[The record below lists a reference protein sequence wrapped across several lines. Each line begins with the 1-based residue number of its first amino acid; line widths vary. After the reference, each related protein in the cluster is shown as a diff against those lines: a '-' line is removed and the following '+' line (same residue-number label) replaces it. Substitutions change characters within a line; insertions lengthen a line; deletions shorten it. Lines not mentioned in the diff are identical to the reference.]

1 MTFRKILVPFDFS
14 AQSTS
19 ALETAC
25 SLVCQL
31 QAELHLVHVTEG
43 DPDSD
48 SQGRAMEQ
56 LMVAVPP
63 AVELQCKVYREVLS
77 GGVHSELLA
86 YTHRSQIDL
95 IIMGTHSRS
104 GLLRLGLGSVAERLL
119 KSASCPVVIVR
130 SDTQKSETVADQA
143 DAKYQSL
150 KASELPALDLI
161 ARAISLRATDIHIDP
176 SEVGQYDVRLRIDGR
191 VSYYCSLDQNV
202 AGRLMHQYL
211 ILAKLDQA
219 DPFRPRE
226 GRLQLPS
233 SLRDVEV
240 RITTSPVAGGEAVSL
255 RLFAKENVF
264 LPLDGLGFT
273 SEGLETVQQMLRG
286 DEGLVLVT
294 GPTGSGKTT
303 TVYSMLKTFG
313 GQHRNIV
320 SIEDPVEFAVPFVRQ
335 LNVDDRHGVTMTSG
349 LRTLLRMDPDI
360 IFVGEIRDSENA
372 GIAFRAASY
381 GRFVFSSLHTRD
393 VASTI
398 TALRD
403 MQVSNRALS
412 SNLVGI
418 VNQRLIRKLCMKCRK
433 AGEVTASCKESFVES
448 GLQIPSEIY
457 EPVGCDVCRG
467 TGFEG
472 RCGVFESVVCNEA
485 ISQAIASNAAE
496 AEIRR
501 LIRSQGTDVLS
512 AEAMKKVRDG
522 LTNFDEANSV
532 HWL

>member
-14 AQSTS
+14 PNSNA
-19 ALETAC
+19 ALDTAC
-25 SLVCQL
+25 SLGCQL

-43 DPDSD
+43 EPNSD
-48 SQGRAMEQ
+48 SQRLAMER
-56 LMVAVPP
+56 LMATVPP
-63 AVELQCKVYREVLS
+63 AVELKCKVYREVLF

-86 YTHRSQIDL
+86 YAHRSQIDL
-95 IIMGTHSRS
+95 IIMGTQSRS
-104 GLLRLGLGSVAERLL
+104 GLLKLALGSVAERLL
-119 KSASCPVVIVR
+119 KSASCPVVVVR
-130 SDTQKSETVADQA
+130 SDTPKSVTIADQA

-150 KASELPALDLI
+150 KASESPALDLI

-176 SEVGQYDVRLRIDGR
+176 GEVGQYFVRLRIDGR
-191 VSYYCSLDQNV
+191 VISYCSLDQNV
-202 AGRLMHQYL
+202 AGRLMQQYL
-211 ILAKLDQA
+211 TLAKIDQA

-226 GRLQLPS
+226 GRLLLPT

-240 RITTSPVAGGEAVSL
+240 RITTSPVAGGDAFAL

-273 SEGLETVQQMLRG
+273 SEGLATVQQMLRG

-313 GQHRNIV
+313 GHTRNIV

-335 LNVDDRHGVTMTSG
+335 LNVDERHGVTMTSG

-412 SNLVGI
+412 GSLVGI
-418 VNQRLIRKLCMKCRK
+418 VNQRLIRRLCMKCRK
-433 AGEVTASCKESFVES
+433 TGELTAGCTESFIEN
-448 GLQIPSEIY
+448 GLQAPSEIY
-457 EPVGCDVCRG
+457 EPVGCDACRG

-472 RCGVFESVVCNEA
+472 RCGVFESVVCNAA
-485 ISQAIASNAAE
+485 ISNAIASNATE
-496 AEIRR
+496 SEIRR
-501 LIRSQGTDVLS
+501 LIRSQGTASLS

-522 LTNFDEANSV
+522 ITSFDEANSV

>member
-1 MTFRKILVPFDFS
+1 MSFRKILVPFDFS
-14 AQSTS
+14 AHCTA

-25 SLVCQL
+25 SLCCQL

-43 DPDSD
+43 EPNSD
-48 SQGRAMEQ
+48 RQRVAMER
-56 LMVAVPP
+56 MMAAVPP
-63 AVELQCKVYREVLS
+63 AIELQHKVFREVLF
-77 GGVHSELLA
+77 GGVQSELLA
-86 YTHRSQIDL
+86 YAHRSQIDL

-104 GLLRLGLGSVAERLL
+104 VLLRLALGSVAERLL
-119 KSASCPVVIVR
+119 KSASCPVVVVR
-130 SDTQKSETVADQA
+130 SDTQKIEAVTDPS

-150 KASELPALDLI
+150 KASDSPALDLI

-176 SEVGQYDVRLRIDGR
+176 SEKGQYDVRLRIDGKV
-191 VSYYCSLDQNV
+191 VSYCSLDQNV
-202 AGRLMHQYL
+202 AGRLTHQYL
-211 ILAKLDQA
+211 TLAKIDQA
-219 DPFRPRE
+219 DPFRARE
-226 GRLQLPS
+226 GRLLLPT

-240 RITTSPVAGGEAVSL
+240 RITASPVAGGEATSL

-264 LPLDGLGFT
+264 LPLDGLGFNA
-273 SEGLETVQQMLRG
+273 EGLATVQQMLRG

-335 LNVDDRHGVTMTSG
+335 LNVDERHGVTMTSG

-360 IFVGEIRDSENA
+360 IFVGEIRDAENA

-398 TALRD
+398 TALRE

-412 SNLVGI
+412 GNLVGI
-418 VNQRLIRKLCMKCRK
+418 VNQRLIRRLCMKCRK
-433 AGEVTASCKESFVES
+433 AVEVTERCKESFVEN
-448 GLQIPSEIY
+448 GLQIPSESY
-457 EPVGCDVCRG
+457 EPVGCDACRA

-472 RCGVFESVVCNEA
+472 RCGAFESVVCNEA
-485 ISQAIASNAAE
+485 IANAIASNATE

-501 LIRSQGTDVLS
+501 LIRSQGTAALS
-512 AEAMKKVRDG
+512 AEAMKKVCEG
-522 LTNFDEANSV
+522 ITSFDEANSV